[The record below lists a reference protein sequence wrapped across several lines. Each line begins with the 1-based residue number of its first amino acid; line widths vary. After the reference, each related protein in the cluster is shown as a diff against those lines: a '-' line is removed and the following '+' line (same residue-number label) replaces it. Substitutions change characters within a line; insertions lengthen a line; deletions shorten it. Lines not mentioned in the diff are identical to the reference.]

1 MDQTVELLRAMGEE
15 SRLRILLL
23 LEQAGELSVADL
35 SQALELAQP
44 KVSRHLSRLRLAGW
58 VKDRRWR
65 GFSLYRVVLQPGDI
79 HREYLLNLTEHLH
92 EDNTAA
98 SDLQRLD
105 ALRRSHAQS
114 SIGETVSE
122 QNAPASE
129 TGFSGDDIADNQPP
143 SVL

>member
-1 MDQTVELLRAMGEE
+1 MDRTVELLRAMGEE

-58 VKDRRWR
+58 VRDRRWR

-79 HREYLLNLTEHLH
+79 HREYLLNLTEHLR

-98 SDLQRLD
+98 SDLERLG
-105 ALRRSHAQS
+105 ALRRSSKQTGLREA
-114 SIGETVSE
+114 E
-122 QNAPASE
+122 QDDDEAPVPD
-129 TGFSGDDIADNQPP
+129 FDPNQPP
-143 SVL
+143 SAGLA